1 MYNAHRALVVIA
13 GLGAAFWA
21 AETKAAEPIKIGM
34 VMAYSGQFA
43 DPSSQMDDGVKLYMK
58 LHGDTVAGR
67 KIEIIRKDSGGINPP
82 LAKRLSQ
89 ELIVRDKVDLLAG
102 YTTSPNGFAAADVS
116 KEAKKFMVIMLAAT
130 SAIITHS
137 PYLARASF
145 TIPQQVGT
153 LGQWAAKSG
162 IKRAYVMTTD
172 YAPGHDAESAF
183 TSSFKA
189 GGGEVVGSVR
199 IPVANPDFSAY
210 VQRAKDLDPE
220 SIFVFIPGGT
230 QPAALAKA
238 LAERGIDTSKV
249 KILTTGEMVDEKP
262 LASMGDAALGIISGW
277 HYDISHDSSM
287 NKEFV
292 KAYVDMFHR
301 NPDFFAVG
309 GYDGMR
315 VIYEALKKTNGNTD
329 AQALT
334 EAAKGMSWES
344 PRGPMS
350 LDSVTGDVV
359 QTVYIRRVEKVKGEL
374 TNVEIAKFPAVK
386 DPLSVAP
393 KK

>member
-1 MYNAHRALVVIA
+1 MAFGTALAGIA
-13 GLGAAFWA
+13 AALAGISA
-21 AETKAAEPIKIGM
+21 ANAAEPVKIGM

-43 DPSSQMDDGVKLYMK
+43 DPSSQMDNGVKLYMK

-67 KIEIIRKDSGGINPP
+67 KIEIIRKDTGGINPP

-102 YTTSPNGFAAADVS
+102 YTTSPNGFAGADVS
-116 KEAKKFMVIMLAAT
+116 QEAKKFMVIMLAAT
-130 SAIITHS
+130 SAVITHS
-137 PYLARASF
+137 KYAARASF

-153 LGQWAAKSG
+153 LGTWAAKSG
-162 IKRAYVMTTD
+162 IKRVYLMTTD
-172 YAPGHDAESAF
+172 YAPGHDAEKYFAEG
-183 TSSFKA
+183 FKA
-189 GGGEVVGSVR
+189 AGGEVVGSVR

-210 VQRAKDLDPE
+210 VQRAKDLNPE

-238 LAERGIDTSKV
+238 LAERGIDTKKV

-277 HYDISHDSSM
+277 HYDISHDSKA
-287 NKEFV
+287 NKDFV

-309 GYDGMR
+309 GYDGMH
-315 VIYEALKKTNGNTD
+315 VIYEALKKTNGDTD
-329 AQALT
+329 GAKLIA
-334 EAAKGMSWES
+334 AAKGMSWES

-350 LDSVTGDVV
+350 LDPVTGDVV
-359 QTVYIRRVEKVKGEL
+359 QTVYIRRVEKVNGEL
-374 TNVEIAKFPAVK
+374 TNAEIAKFPAVK
-386 DPLSVAP
+386 DPLSIAP